1 MLAAL
6 AALERGD
13 ACISTADGA
22 ARICLAGNVRSMSGA
37 PLSGSWFVLSDKEA
51 PDTWAD
57 TRCSDEGYSYSVEQE
72 AIDQE
77 TGEYFSSLNE
87 VFYKPE
93 YPCELRRSV
102 SSFGAATAVR
112 AQTSRGLARAAKS
125 INITVVRSTTA

>member
-37 PLSGSWFVLSDKEA
+37 TLSGSWFVLSDKEA
-51 PDTWAD
+51 PDTWAELHP
-57 TRCSDEGYSYSVEQE
+57 RCSDEGYSYSVEQE
-72 AIDQE
+72 TIDRE

-93 YPCELRRSV
+93 KPCELRRAHTPQQSGSQPTIVPLYV
-102 SSFGAATAVR
+102 S
-112 AQTSRGLARAAKS
+112 ARC
-125 INITVVRSTTA
+125 VW